1 MKTLL
6 KMDIFYLLNKVLQ
19 KLEKEKNKRTINRE
33 EYKRIFKEV
42 FDISLNKYSDKILER
57 G

>member
-1 MKTLL
+1 
-6 KMDIFYLLNKVLQ
+6 MDIFYLLNKVLQ